1 MTYPKRTSLYVY
13 IIEPI
18 CAERHTERCERSA
31 TQLTGRIICVSA
43 HDKSAEL
50 GGGSAVFSFF
60 FLGFFGDISRL
71 GEGDFGENGSA
82 QLIYE
87 D

>member
-1 MTYPKRTSLYVY
+1 MRYPKRTSLYVY
-13 IIEPI
+13 MIVNIIEPM
-18 CAERHTERCERSA
+18 CANGTWGGAKGMLLNQREA
-31 TQLTGRIICVSA
+31 AQ
-43 HDKSAEL
+43 DKSAEL

-71 GEGDFGENGSA
+71 CEGNFGENGSA
-82 QLIYE
+82 ELIYE